1 MINPKLE
8 EKIAFALLRA
18 CGLIVIAILFIMVG
32 YLFIKGVGAINLELF
47 FGDANPIN
55 VIIGK
60 EIAYDGIWYAIL
72 GTLALVTL
80 AVLFSIP
87 FGILGAI
94 YLHEYAGDSKL
105 ARIIRFSTDCL
116 AGLPS
121 IVFGLFGFSIA
132 IATKIGP
139 CLLVGGLTL
148 SFMILPIIMRTTE
161 EGLKS
166 IPPGLREG
174 SLALGATKWQTIR
187 HVVLPAALPQII
199 TGIILGIGRSAEE
212 TAAIMFTAAT
222 AFSYSIG
229 LFDQVEALPYTLYIL
244 ATEYTSQQELQMAYG
259 VAFILVVMMFA
270 IFGVASYV
278 RKRYTIKY

>member
-1 MINPKLE
+1 
-8 EKIAFALLRA
+8 
-18 CGLIVIAILFIMVG
+18 
-32 YLFIKGVGAINLELF
+32 
-47 FGDANPIN
+47 
-55 VIIGK
+55 
-60 EIAYDGIWYAIL
+60 
-72 GTLALVTL
+72 
-80 AVLFSIP
+80 
-87 FGILGAI
+87 
-94 YLHEYAGDSKL
+94 
-105 ARIIRFSTDCL
+105 
-116 AGLPS
+116 
-121 IVFGLFGFSIA
+121 VFGLFGFSIA

-259 VAFILVVMMFA
+259 VAFILVVMMFV